1 MALLRCPKIQTDKVY
16 SRATNVLTFL
26 KKPTNITGMS
36 EQWVAAQI
44 KQNGDSKRIPYRNLK
59 DLILAYPD
67 VKKRIDVFVLSIYE
81 LVIFLNA
88 LGHIDEMTTLISMV
102 SQLFLKSEKGLIS
115 NILRKLFFA
124 EGVVATPR
132 RDDITEEKWMIML

>member
-1 MALLRCPKIQTDKVY
+1 MWIWYLLWKSMALLRCPKIQTDK
-16 SRATNVLTFL
+16 
-26 KKPTNITGMS
+26 
-36 EQWVAAQI
+36 WVAAQI

-88 LGHIDEMTTLISMV
+88 LGHIDEMV
-102 SQLFLKSEKGLIS
+102 
-115 NILRKLFFA
+115 
-124 EGVVATPR
+124 
-132 RDDITEEKWMIML
+132 